1 MECIVF
7 DTARPDHHALHEV
20 RYDVASAD
28 DTANKVNEYKWIV
41 ISKRYKKWMPNNLIL
56 ITVQTNRSDEQT
68 IWWSFAS
75 DWQWADHNACW
86 SGGAVLKTLG

>member
-28 DTANKVNEYKWIV
+28 DTANKVNEYK
-41 ISKRYKKWMPNNLIL
+41 
-56 ITVQTNRSDEQT
+56 
-68 IWWSFAS
+68 
-75 DWQWADHNACW
+75 
-86 SGGAVLKTLG
+86 